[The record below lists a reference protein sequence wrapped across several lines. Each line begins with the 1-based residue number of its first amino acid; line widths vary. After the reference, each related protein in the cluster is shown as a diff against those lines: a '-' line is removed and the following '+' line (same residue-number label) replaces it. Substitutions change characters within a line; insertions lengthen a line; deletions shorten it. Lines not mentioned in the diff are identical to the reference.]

1 MVSQSRVG
9 LYTGRS
15 EFSSEFS
22 KHINN
27 VLNPIESFTAV
38 LRTENS
44 KGLQS
49 INGGYRGLH
58 LSKTSQPNFVSPD
71 STMIATMIIIMV
83 KWSLPLPL
91 ILKVYNV
98 TFKFV

>member
-1 MVSQSRVG
+1 MRPEMVSQSRVG

-15 EFSSEFS
+15 EFSSTFQS
-22 KHINN
+22 TSI

-49 INGGYRGLH
+49 INGGYQGLH
-58 LSKTSQPNFVSPD
+58 LRKTSQPNFVSPD
-71 STMIATMIIIMV
+71 STMIATMIYGEV
-83 KWSLPLPL
+83 VFASSPD
-91 ILKVYNV
+91 
-98 TFKFV
+98 T

>member
-9 LYTGRS
+9 LFAQSGRS

-22 KHINN
+22 KHINS

-49 INGGYRGLH
+49 INGGSGLH

-71 STMIATMIIIMV
+71 STMIATMIYGEMV
-83 KWSLPLPL
+83 FASSPD
-91 ILKVYNV
+91 
-98 TFKFV
+98 T

>member
-9 LYTGRS
+9 LYRAFGV
-15 EFSSEFS
+15 FINFS

-49 INGGYRGLH
+49 INGGYQGLH

-71 STMIATMIIIMV
+71 STMIATMIYGE
-83 KWSLPLPL
+83 
-91 ILKVYNV
+91 VYNV
-98 TFKFV
+98 TFKFCINHS